1 MTLWWPSCN
10 LEDRVP
16 GRNDIYI
23 EKMKDERE
31 ILMAG
36 WCGMGLEESMSSR
49 QSSIAKERPR
59 VCTRVGLGPLTWEK
73 MEAVET
79 LYNVS
84 DVAGCCV
91 SYV

>member
-1 MTLWWPSCN
+1 MTEW
-10 LEDRVP
+10 
-16 GRNDIYI
+16 Y
-23 EKMKDERE
+23 
-31 ILMAG
+31 
-36 WCGMGLEESMSSR
+36 GMGLEESMSSR
-49 QSSIAKERPR
+49 QNSIAKERPR
-59 VCTRVGLGPLTWEK
+59 VLHMCWTLAFNLWEK

>member
-1 MTLWWPSCN
+1 MTEW
-10 LEDRVP
+10 
-16 GRNDIYI
+16 Y
-23 EKMKDERE
+23 
-31 ILMAG
+31 
-36 WCGMGLEESMSSR
+36 GMGLEESMSSG
-49 QSSIAKERPR
+49 QNSIAKERPR
-59 VCTRVGLGPLTWEK
+59 VLHTCWTLAFNLWEK